1 MASPAARNG
10 SSGATKFD
18 VENAAHSPSDERLI
32 EATLAGDDGAF
43 ALLVT
48 RYKRRVFSIAVRFS
62 RDDDELED
70 ICQEVFIKAY
80 ENLGSFRHDA
90 PFEHWLS
97 RIAVRACHDML
108 RSKRHAY
115 KHSSLDDLTFE
126 IRDSGEEARQ
136 AARQA
141 REVLAWAMD
150 RLKPEE
156 RLVITLLELEE
167 YRVSEIAQMTGWSTA
182 NVKVRAHRARLALK
196 RILEKNH
203 EH

>member
-1 MASPAARNG
+1 VDK
-10 SSGATKFD
+10 TTH
-18 VENAAHSPSDERLI
+18 EPSDEYLI
-32 EATLAGDDGAF
+32 KATRSGDDGAF

-80 ENLGSFRHDA
+80 ENLGAFRADA

-97 RIAVRACHDML
+97 RITVRACHDML

-126 IRDSGEEARQ
+126 IRDAGDEARQ

-141 REVLAWAMD
+141 REVLAWAMGQ
-150 RLKPEE
+150 LQPAEQ
-156 RLVITLLELEE
+156 LVITLLELEE
-167 YRVSEIAQMTGWSTA
+167 YTVNEIAEKTGWSTA
-182 NVKVRAHRARLALK
+182 NVKVRAHRARQALK